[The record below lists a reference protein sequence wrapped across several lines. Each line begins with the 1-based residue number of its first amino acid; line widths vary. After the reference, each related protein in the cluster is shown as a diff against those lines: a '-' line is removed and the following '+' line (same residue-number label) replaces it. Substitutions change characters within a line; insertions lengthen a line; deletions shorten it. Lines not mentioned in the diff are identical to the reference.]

1 MLAAVIHAPR
11 TNFGG
16 VIRVTWFNDLSIR
29 TKLLASFAVA
39 IGLMAVATVFA
50 IRAASSTSGNTTEL
64 YNVHFQS
71 LVVLDDAKQEFLLSN
86 VDTMDALLT
95 GDATEAKADVASAE
109 AHQDEAKAKLEE
121 YLTIQQ
127 EPEARA
133 IIEKAIKGTDSLI
146 GIRKDLFTLVLAGN
160 IEKAI
165 DLNQNGANGQP
176 SDMKAS
182 QDVVALLNEATRAS
196 ESFAAD
202 VEASAASSASS
213 AIRNS
218 IVIGLFAAVV
228 GFGLA
233 LFISQA
239 IRKSVSTVVNR
250 LESIEANC
258 ITNLQRGMLA
268 LADGDLTIDVQPE
281 TAKIPSHNKDEVGA
295 AAATINIVLDKLVA
309 TIATYNDARSNL
321 SAIVNEVRGGAG
333 SLLDSSET
341 LKDSSDQ
348 MASATGQIANAI
360 NEVTRS
366 AVALAGVSQES
377 AREVEQVASGSV
389 QLASAAKTN
398 ADSADESK
406 AEATR
411 MQERIQYVA
420 AASEKV
426 AVSAED
432 SRAAAQQ
439 GQEAV
444 VRAVASME
452 AIAQAVDR
460 ASATVGQLG
469 EFGQQ
474 IGDIVKTIDEIAAQT
489 NLLALNA
496 AIEAARAGEQGRGFA
511 VVAENVRSLA
521 ERSSDSTKEIATLI
535 SKVQAATREAVEVM
549 AVGVRDV
556 EEGREITAG
565 AGQAL
570 ESIITSVR
578 ESAVQMQQIAK
589 DVQDLSGGATRI
601 VMSADQI
608 AASAVESAEAANSMA
623 TGTSRVTEAII
634 QVSATSEETSASAEE
649 VSASTEELSAQSQ
662 ELAATASQVKAVAE
676 GLNGSVARFKT
687 AA

>member
-1 MLAAVIHAPR
+1 M
-11 TNFGG
+11 
-16 VIRVTWFNDLSIR
+16 TWFNDLSIR

>member
-1 MLAAVIHAPR
+1 MS
-11 TNFGG
+11 
-16 VIRVTWFNDLSIR
+16 WFNDLSIR

-39 IGLMAVATVFA
+39 IGLMAIATVFA

-64 YNVHFQS
+64 YNVHFHG
-71 LVVLDDAKQEFLLSN
+71 LVILDEAKQEFLLSN
-86 VDTMDALLT
+86 IDTMDALLAR
-95 GDATEAKADVASAE
+95 DATDAMEHVTSAG
-109 AHQDEAKAKLEE
+109 AHEDQAKAKLEE
-121 YLTIQQ
+121 YLEVQD
-127 EPEARA
+127 EPEVRTLIERA
-133 IIEKAIKGTDSLI
+133 ITGTETLI
-146 GIRKDLFTLVLAGN
+146 DVRKDLFALILAGDT
-160 IEKAI
+160 EKAI
-165 DLNQNGANGQP
+165 NLSQNGANGKP

-182 QDVVALLNEATRAS
+182 HDVVALLNEATETS
-196 ESFAAD
+196 ESFAAE
-202 VEASAASSASS
+202 VEATAASSASS
-213 AIRNS
+213 AIRNAS
-218 IVIGLFAAVV
+218 IIGVFAALV

-250 LESIEANC
+250 LESIESNC
-258 ITNLQRGMLA
+258 MTALKGGMEA
-268 LADGDLTIDVQPE
+268 FASGDLTIEVQPV
-281 TAKIPSHNKDEVGA
+281 TPKIPSYSHDEVGKA
-295 AAATINIVLDKLVA
+295 SETINSVLDKLVA
-309 TIATYNDARSNL
+309 TIATYNEARGNL

-432 SRAAAQQ
+432 SRTAAQQ

-589 DVQDLSGGATRI
+589 DVQDLSSGATRI